1 MGIISAFS
9 KKSKYIFKI
18 NLFCAKYFREMMFME
33 GSRTDLA
40 AESLPQGGGELPG
53 VRSRHYA
60 KQGFQVTDVEILD
73 RRGEDALCKPVGRY
87 ITLDIDSFFRREE
100 DSFSHAAQL
109 LANCIAQLLP
119 LEAQDSVL
127 VAGLGNAAITP
138 DAVGPETA
146 RSILATRHLKEQM
159 PKDFSSFRP
168 VSVFQTGVL
177 GTTGIE
183 SAQLIHAIC
192 TAVTP
197 AAIVVIDALAARSS
211 EKLCRTVQ
219 LTDSGIIPGSGVGN
233 DRAELSQRV
242 LGVPVLAIGVPTVVD
257 AGEGLIVTPRDIDK
271 CVKDAGKLIAYALN
285 FAFHPCLTL
294 ADIDMFM
301 G

>member
-1 MGIISAFS
+1 MGIITAIL
-9 KKSKYIFKI
+9 KNCKYIFKI
-18 NLFCAKYFREMMFME
+18 NLFCPKYFQEMMCME

-60 KQGFQVTDVEILD
+60 KNGFQITEVEVLD
-73 RRGEDALCKPVGRY
+73 KRGEDALCKPQGRY
-87 ITLDIDSFFRREE
+87 ITLDIDSFYRREE
-100 DSFSHAAQL
+100 DSFSNAVPL
-109 LANCIAQLLP
+109 LAACIAQLLP
-119 LEAQDSVL
+119 LEAADSVM
-127 VAGLGNAAITP
+127 VAGLGNPAITP
-138 DAVGPETA
+138 DAIGPETT
-146 RSILATRHLKEQM
+146 RSLLATRHLKEQM
-159 PKDFSSFRP
+159 PEDFSNFRP

-183 SAQLIHAIC
+183 SAQLIQAIR
-192 TAVTP
+192 TAVAP

-233 DRAELSQRV
+233 DRAELSRHV

-285 FAFHPCLTL
+285 LAFHPCLTL
-294 ADIDMFM
+294 ADIDMFV